1 MEDEQIKDNQITAS
15 SELFDAK
22 YVNRSAAAN
31 GRANATIFSH
41 HSAWIASAVD
51 TDMWFEVNFLYN
63 TTVKE
68 ILTQGRQHYDHW
80 VKFYDIAFKNDTA
93 DVFQFYGI
101 GDGLRN
107 RVITFLFVKKV
118 GQVILGTFWYQD
130 LLQLQKTFPSKYSE
144 TVYAFLSTLQVHE
157 MLYTCMY
164 LSLLHPTFP
173 LSLLKC
179 L

>member
-41 HSAWIASAVD
+41 HSAWIASAGD

-68 ILTQGRQHYDHW
+68 IMTQGRENYDQW
-80 VKFYDIAFKNDTA
+80 VKFYEIKFKNDTA
-93 DVFQFYGI
+93 ELFEAYGI

-107 RVITFLFVKKV
+107 RVNTFLLISV
-118 GQVILGTFWYQD
+118 T
-130 LLQLQKTFPSKYSE
+130 
-144 TVYAFLSTLQVHE
+144 
-157 MLYTCMY
+157 MRR
-164 LSLLHPTFP
+164 
-173 LSLLKC
+173 
-179 L
+179 